1 VPATV
6 VIGAQWGDEGKGK
19 ITDLL
24 AEKADVIARFQGG
37 NNAGHTIVRDGE
49 EFKLHLIPSGIL
61 YAGKTCVIGNG
72 VVIDPRIMFEE
83 LEALRSRGIPGDN
96 LQVSG
101 NAHLIMPYH
110 LLLDGASERQ
120 LGKFKI
126 GTTGRGIGPCYID
139 KYMRTGIR
147 VQDLLDEKILRRKI
161 HTALEEKNW
170 LLQHYDLGVLD
181 PDQVTDDL
189 LGYRERFEPFICDTS
204 LLVNQALDQDKHVLF
219 EGAQGT
225 LLDIDFGTY
234 PFVTSSNPIAGG
246 ACTGAGVGPTRID
259 HVVGVA
265 KAYVTRVGEG
275 PFPTELFDDVG
286 AAMCEVGHEFGTT
299 TGRKRRCGWL
309 DLVALRYAVRTSG
322 ITHLAITKLDVLSG
336 LPTVKVCTRYE
347 AGQGVHEEFPLL
359 QTDFH
364 HAKPLYEELP
374 GWTEDI
380 RDCESWQDLP
390 EAARDYVQYIAT
402 FTQTRVKF
410 IAVGP
415 ARDET
420 IILPRSIGR
429 GGAV

>member
-1 VPATV
+1 MPATI

-24 AEKADVIARFQGG
+24 ADKADVVVRYQGG

-49 EFKLHLIPSGIL
+49 VFALHLIPSGIL
-61 YAGKTCVIGNG
+61 YESKTCVIGNG
-72 VVIDPRIMFEE
+72 VVIDPHILFGEI
-83 LEALRSRGIPGDN
+83 EALHKRGVDVDN
-96 LQVSG
+96 LRISG

-110 LLLDGASERQ
+110 LLLDGVAEQQ

-139 KYMRTGIR
+139 KYTRIGIR

-170 LLQHYDLGVLD
+170 QLQRYDIGTLD
-181 PDQVTDDL
+181 PDQVTDEY
-189 LGYRERFEPFICDTS
+189 LGYRARMEPFICDAS
-204 LLVNQALDQDKHVLF
+204 LLANTALDQGKQVLF

-259 HVVGVA
+259 SVIGVA
-265 KAYVTRVGEG
+265 KAYTTRVGEG
-275 PFPTELFDDVG
+275 PFPTELFDDAG
-286 AAMCEVGHEFGTT
+286 DAMCEVGQEFGTT

-309 DLVALRYAVRTSG
+309 DLVALKYAVRTSG
-322 ITHLAITKLDVLSG
+322 ITHLAITKLDVLTSFQ
-336 LPTVKVCTRYE
+336 TIKVCTRYR
-347 AGQGVHEEFPLL
+347 AGRKILEEFPLR

-364 HAKPLYEELP
+364 HAKPLYEEMP
-374 GWTEDI
+374 GWSQEI
-380 RDCESWQDLP
+380 RDCENWEDLP
-390 EAARDYVQYIAT
+390 EAARDYVQFIAE
-402 FTQTRVKF
+402 FTKTRVKF

-415 ARDET
+415 GREET